1 LHVYPIQREGA
12 IKVSVRALLCDA
24 AISGGAATE
33 VACPSTGAVACP
45 STRAVACAS
54 TGAGPMPSSADAT
67 TCPLPTRMTMSP
79 MSQGGLSVLPASFLL
94 RWLQQLLLLLLLCWQ
109 RHMV

>member
-1 LHVYPIQREGA
+1 
-12 IKVSVRALLCDA
+12 
-24 AISGGAATE
+24 
-33 VACPSTGAVACP
+33 
-45 STRAVACAS
+45 
-54 TGAGPMPSSADAT
+54 
-67 TCPLPTRMTMSP
+67 MSP